1 MFFDPTFSG
10 KDVKTITIDE
20 EFTNVNIGK
29 IPSLKPSFKKDG
41 VVTAANAS
49 TLNDGASA
57 MLLMSRAKAASLGL
71 KPLALIR
78 SYADAEQ
85 APVDFSTSPSLA
97 LPKAY
102 ARAGISQSNV
112 DLFEINE
119 AFSAV
124 ALANMQ
130 ILGISH
136 AQINISGGAV
146 ALGHPIGSSGCRI
159 LVTLVHNLIRTN
171 KAIGAAGICNGG
183 GGASSMII
191 ERM

>member
-1 MFFDPTFSG
+1 M
-10 KDVKTITIDE
+10 
-20 EFTNVNIGK
+20 
-29 IPSLKPSFKKDG
+29 
-41 VVTAANAS
+41 TAANAS

-85 APVDFSTSPSLA
+85 APIDFSTSPALA

-102 ARAGISQSNV
+102 ARAGISQANV

-136 AQINISGGAV
+136 QQINISGGAV

-159 LVTLVHNLIRTN
+159 MVTLLHNLIRTN
-171 KAIGAAGICNGG
+171 KAIGAAAICNGG
-183 GGASSMII
+183 GGASAMIL
-191 ERM
+191 ERV

>member
-136 AQINISGGAV
+136 AQINISGGCCSWPSHR
-146 ALGHPIGSSGCRI
+146 LLRLSYIGDPCAQSHSN
-159 LVTLVHNLIRTN
+159 LVSVLQY
-171 KAIGAAGICNGG
+171 KCKD
-183 GGASSMII
+183 
-191 ERM
+191 